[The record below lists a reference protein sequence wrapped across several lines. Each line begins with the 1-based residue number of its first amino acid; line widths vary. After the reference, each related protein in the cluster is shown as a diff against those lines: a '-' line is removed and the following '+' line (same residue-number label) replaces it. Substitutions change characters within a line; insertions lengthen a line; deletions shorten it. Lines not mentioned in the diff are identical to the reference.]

1 MGLFTILTA
10 LCHISTYRISVALF
24 PIKTITISVIVFF
37 LKQQK
42 LSDWDTIKSNK
53 YTKAAI
59 SYLLYCKNEDC
70 PKDIVIPFEY

>member
-10 LCHISTYRISVALF
+10 LCHISTYGISVALF
-24 PIKTITISVIVFF
+24 PIKAITISVIVFF

>member
-1 MGLFTILTA
+1 MGLFTILTV

-24 PIKTITISVIVFF
+24 PIKSNYYLCNCVF

>member
-1 MGLFTILTA
+1 MPYFDIQNQYSI
-10 LCHISTYRISVALF
+10 ISHKKA
-24 PIKTITISVIVFF
+24 ITISVIVFF